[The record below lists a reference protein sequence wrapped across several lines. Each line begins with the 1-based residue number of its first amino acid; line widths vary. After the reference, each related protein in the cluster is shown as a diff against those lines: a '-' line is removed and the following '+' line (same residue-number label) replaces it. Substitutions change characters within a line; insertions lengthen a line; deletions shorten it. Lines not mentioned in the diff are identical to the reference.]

1 MLVVIVGVLLDP
13 LHVRR
18 YCRCSIGPT
27 PCSSLLQVFY
37 WTHSMLVI
45 SVGVLLDPL
54 HVRRYCRCSIGP
66 TPCSSLL

>member
-13 LHVRR
+13 LHVSR

-27 PCSSLLQVFY
+27 SCSSLLQVFY
-37 WTHSMLVI
+37 WTHSMFVVI
-45 SVGVLLDPL
+45 VGVLLDPL
-54 HVRRYCRCSIGP
+54 HVSRYCRCSTGA